1 MPERAGGATE
11 LETEMEAYRIR
22 KRLENGAL
30 HITGLD
36 GLADEEVE
44 VIILVEPG
52 VGKEDAPHEEKRAER
67 KPGSAKGQ
75 IEITD
80 DFHLPLDEEA
90 LREFYG

>member
-1 MPERAGGATE
+1 
-11 LETEMEAYRIR
+11 MEAYRLR
-22 KRLENGAL
+22 TRLENGTL
-30 HITGLD
+30 HISGLD
-36 GLADEEVE
+36 GLAEEEVE
-44 VIILVEPG
+44 VIILVDPQAREEG
-52 VGKEDAPHEEKRAER
+52 APRGERRAER

>member
-1 MPERAGGATE
+1 
-11 LETEMEAYRIR
+11 MEAYRLR
-22 KRLENGAL
+22 ERVEKGTL

-36 GLADEEVE
+36 GLVDQEVE
-44 VIILVEPG
+44 VIILVDPDPQKGGPHRE
-52 VGKEDAPHEEKRAER
+52 GKRPER